1 MNAVIAVF
9 YDWSKVIA
17 GYFTWA
23 APLAVRIVV
32 GWVSLWSGWE
42 KLQILPTMIKR
53 FADWGIPASAIMAP
67 FASGVEFVGGI
78 LLLIGLLMRFAAVPM
93 MIVMLVAIVSAKW
106 SDVDSL

>member
-32 GWVSLWSGWE
+32 GWAFLWSGWG

-53 FADWGIPASAIMAP
+53 FSDWGIPAPAVMAP
-67 FASGVEFVGGI
+67 FASGVEFGGGI
-78 LLLIGLLMRFAAVPM
+78 LLLNSLLTRLALVPI
-93 MIVMLVAIVSAKW
+93 MIVMLLA
-106 SDVDSL
+106 